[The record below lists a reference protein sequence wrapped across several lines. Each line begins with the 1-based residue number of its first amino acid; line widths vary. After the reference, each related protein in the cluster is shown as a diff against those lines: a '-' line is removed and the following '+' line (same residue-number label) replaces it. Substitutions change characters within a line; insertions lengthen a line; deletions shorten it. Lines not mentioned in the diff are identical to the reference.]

1 SARTPTPSRST
12 LFPYTTL
19 FRSDIEGDGERAPTS
34 KIVILEDTD
43 SDGDF
48 DDRKVFLDSLVLPRA
63 LSFVG
68 DGILVAEPPYL
79 WYYDIDEDQ
88 PINKQLVDSA
98 YASGDNVEH
107 QSNGLLRGL
116 DNWIY
121 NSDQDKRYRRI
132 DGEWI
137 IEKTHL
143 RGQWGITQ
151 DNYGHLY
158 YNNNSQNLLGDY

>member
-1 SARTPTPSRST
+1 
-12 LFPYTTL
+12 
-19 FRSDIEGDGERAPTS
+19 
-34 KIVILEDTD
+34 
-43 SDGDF
+43 
-48 DDRKVFLDSLVLPRA
+48 
-63 LSFVG
+63 
-68 DGILVAEPPYL
+68 
-79 WYYDIDEDQ
+79 
-88 PINKQLVDSA
+88 
-98 YASGDNVEH
+98 H

-137 IEKTHL
+137 IERTHL

-158 YNNNSQNLLGDY
+158 YNNNSQNLLGDYFFPSLGSENENQRRVAGFNERIVKNNRVYPIRQTTGVNRGYQSGTLDSNLRLVNFTAASGPVVYRGGLFGEDRKSTRLNSSHVKISYAVFC